1 MSKLKFLAVL
11 LNFIFL
17 NAGIHAQSFS
27 FSPMENV
34 PVLKDGSLLK
44 NPFSGS
50 WNSGQFWPCDM
61 NYDGVNDLL
70 VFDKASGK
78 TLVFL
83 ATESIGI
90 YRWKYAR
97 EFEDLLPPIQS
108 WLSTADFNC
117 DGKLDIFTRSPAG
130 IKFFRNASTIPGQA
144 AFVLES
150 SGLLT
155 EGFNGQVNIQVNA
168 YGAPAFTDVDGDGD
182 LDILNFDFSGN
193 TVEYHRNRVMEMN
206 GSCSGFNLKK
216 DSCVFGRFA
225 TKPACGQI
233 KLNTT
238 CAGMKPGDGG
248 GIEDDKNIQHI
259 GSQLAAMDL
268 DNDGDKDLLVGDLG
282 CPLLNKLTNGG
293 SREQASITQADTL
306 FPTADDYVKIRDFPS
321 AYRLDADFDGDTD
334 LVVSPTFFSNFSDDY
349 IHNTRQASFLY
360 KNSASSGAPAFQF
373 FTRDFL
379 QGESIDAGEEGIPAF
394 ADVDGDGDQDLF
406 LGHLGNQ
413 GPAGLRATVHFYRNI
428 GSAMNPA
435 FELVTEDYL
444 GLSELGL
451 VRIRPIWTDFNLDG
465 NPDFAWLAS
474 KGINPTDSTVLQF
487 LLNQAPAGQPFSF
500 PGLQNRMRLPQ
511 AFNLYDSPVFTDAD
525 GDQLPDMM
533 LGKYNGKLQLWKRN
547 GTWPD
552 LSFQL
557 QNANYGNIARA
568 PFATGPCVSLG
579 DANADGQED
588 LLIGDNSGA
597 LKMYS
602 AFRNQNPAQFVA
614 DSLLLYN
621 SVLGL
626 ELPSYGGNFLSP
638 AMADLNGDDFPEL
651 ALGLTGGGMQL
662 WVNRFG
668 PNQISSTKSN
678 SPAKAWPNPARAGE
692 KIQLGKSDGIVKIWN
707 ASGQILFRGK
717 TGSDGCLRI
726 PENLPSGLYQIVKEQ
741 QGQITLFRI
750 QIWN

>member
-1 MSKLKFLAVL
+1 MKNL
-11 LNFIFL
+11 LSLVSSLIFWL
-17 NAGIHAQSFS
+17 CGFAQAQNFS
-27 FSPMENV
+27 FSTLENI
-34 PVLKDGSLLK
+34 PVVKDGSALK
-44 NPFSGS
+44 NPFTGS

-61 NYDGVNDLL
+61 NVDGVNDLL

-78 TLVFL
+78 TLVYL
-83 ATESIGI
+83 ADESNGI

-108 WLSTADFNC
+108 WLATADFNC

-130 IKFFRNASTIPGQA
+130 IKCFRNASSGAGQA

-150 SGLLT
+150 SGLTT

-193 TVEYHRNRVMEMN
+193 TVEYHRNRVSELS
-206 GSCSGFNLKK
+206 GSCAGFNLKK

-248 GIEDDKNIQHI
+248 GTEDDKNIQHI

-282 CPLLNKLTNGG
+282 CALLNRLTNGG
-293 SREQASITQADTL
+293 SRQQALITQADTL
-306 FPTADDYVKIRDFPS
+306 FPAADGYVKIRDFPS

-334 LVVSPTFFSNFSDDY
+334 LVVTPTFFSNFSDGY

-360 KNSASSGAPAFQF
+360 SNTAPSGAPVFQF
-373 FTRDFL
+373 STRDFL
-379 QGESIDAGEEGIPAF
+379 QGETIDAGEEGIPAF
-394 ADVDGDGDQDLF
+394 ADADADGDQDLF

-413 GPAGLRATVHFYRNI
+413 GPAGLRASVHFYRNT
-428 GSAMNPA
+428 GSAENPA

-451 VRIRPIWTDFNLDG
+451 VRIRPVWTDLNLDG
-465 NPDFAWLAS
+465 SPDFAWLAS
-474 KGINPTDSTVLQF
+474 KGVNPTDSTILQF
-487 LLNQAPAGQPFSF
+487 LLNQSGPGQAFSF
-500 PGLQNRMRLPQ
+500 PGLSSRMRFPQ
-511 AFNLYDSPVFTDAD
+511 TFNLYDSPVFTDAD
-525 GDQLPDMM
+525 GDQLSDMI

-547 GTWPD
+547 ATWPD

-557 QNANYGNIARA
+557 QNSNYGNIARA
-568 PFATGPCVSLG
+568 PFATGPCLALG
-579 DANADGQED
+579 DANSDGQQD

-597 LKMYS
+597 LKIYS
-602 AFRNQNPAQFVA
+602 DFKNQNAAQFVA

-621 SVLGL
+621 MVLGL

-651 ALGLTGGGMQL
+651 ALGFAGGGMQL

-668 PNQISSTKSN
+668 PNAVSGKKSD
-678 SPAKAWPNPARAGE
+678 SRVPAWPNPVKAGGKIQTVSPHAMLSIWNSAGQKIADGKTEADGSYLIPKNLPAGLFQMVIQQKE
-692 KIQLGKSDGIVKIWN
+692 KIS
-707 ASGQILFRGK
+707 F
-717 TGSDGCLRI
+717 
-726 PENLPSGLYQIVKEQ
+726 Y
-741 QGQITLFRI
+741 RI
-750 QIWN
+750 QVWN